1 MAFLK
6 KKKTIL
12 VLAIF
17 GVLALVTFLTEQFS
31 KTDNEIFRNDY
42 GKGSKTEEYELTV
55 DGEIKEEAFQF
66 EVKERQYTKEEVK
79 ELFEKA
85 SEELDQVV
93 LGDNE
98 SFDHVDKNLKL
109 VTTLPNYPLQI
120 RWELDSY
127 GIMNIEGELLEENL
141 SEKGTLLGIKGILS
155 YGEESTEYI
164 RFAMVYPVVRT
175 GTDKLR
181 YDIQKAISD
190 LEAGTRAEESFTLPE
205 ELDGKKLNWG
215 KKTESRWLYVLL
227 LGPILV
233 MFLTYRE
240 YEEARKEKQRR
251 KERLMREYPAMISRL
266 TMLIGTNGTVKSAWE
281 KIVENYEN
289 QKEEMGE
296 EPVYEEMKT
305 TLCEM
310 QGGISETEAYER
322 FGNRCGITAYMKFG
336 AMLSQNL
343 RKGGRGISELLKIEA
358 IQAFET
364 RKSTAKRKGEEA
376 GTKLMMPMLGMLAVV
391 LMMVIVPA
399 FLTMQ
404 I

>member
-1 MAFLK
+1 MKFLK
-6 KKKTIL
+6 KKKAVLLL
-12 VLAIF
+12 VIF
-17 GVLALVTFLTEQFS
+17 VVLSLFLFISEQIE
-31 KTDNEIFRNDY
+31 KRDREIIRNGY

-66 EVKERQYTKEEVK
+66 EVKERQYTKEEIK
-79 ELFEKA
+79 DLFERA
-85 SEELDQVV
+85 SEELDQVI

-98 SFDHVDKNLKL
+98 SFDHVDQNLKL
-109 VTTLPNYPLQI
+109 VTTLQGYPLQI

-127 GIMNIEGELLEENL
+127 GIMNLEGEIQEENL
-141 SEKGTLLGIKGILS
+141 SEEGTLLGIRGILS
-155 YGEESTEYI
+155 YGEESTEYV
-164 RFAMVYPVVRT
+164 RFAMVYPVLRT

-190 LEAGTRAEESFTLPE
+190 LETETREEESFSLPTE
-205 ELDGKKLNWG
+205 VDGKKLNWG
-215 KKTESRWLYVLL
+215 RKTENRWVYVLL
-227 LGPILV
+227 MGPILV
-233 MFLTYRE
+233 VFFVYRE
-240 YEEARKEKQRR
+240 YEAARKDRQKR
-251 KERLMREYPAMISRL
+251 KERLMREYPAMISKL

-281 KIVENYEN
+281 KIVQGYEN

-310 QGGISETEAYER
+310 QGGVSEAEAYER
-322 FGNRCGITAYMKFG
+322 FGTRCGVAAYMKFG

-343 RKGGRGISELLKIEA
+343 RKGGRGISELLKIEE

-391 LMMVIVPA
+391 LIMVIVPA